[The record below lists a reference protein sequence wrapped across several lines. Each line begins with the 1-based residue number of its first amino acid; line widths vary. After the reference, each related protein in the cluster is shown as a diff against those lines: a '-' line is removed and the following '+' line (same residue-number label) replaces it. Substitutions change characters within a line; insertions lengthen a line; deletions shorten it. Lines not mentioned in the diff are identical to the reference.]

1 MIQLCVASPSSLT
14 GKKSNELI
22 QGGISSLKSAATSVA
37 KKLDEIKEA
46 ISTTSTPVKVL
57 TSDRLQTNDLL
68 ETENESTDGSEGGD
82 RQRKIS
88 GELGSSKGSHTNL
101 KDVEDLPE
109 CLFPPT
115 VESPSGTYLI

>member
-1 MIQLCVASPSSLT
+1 MT

-22 QGGISSLKSAATSVA
+22 QGGISSLKSAANSVA

-57 TSDRLQTNDLL
+57 TSDRLQPNELI

-88 GELGSSKGSHTNL
+88 AELGSSKGSHTNL
-101 KDVEDLPE
+101 KDIEELPE
-109 CLFPPT
+109 CLYLPT
-115 VESPSGTYLI
+115 SDETTGTSQQMFIVIIFI